1 MNEPFTQAP
10 RTSPPPRPPKNG
22 QNAKHVNGVDSVS
35 SHHIDADYAR
45 ESPPGVPRWVK
56 GLGIALFVLAL
67 LFAGLHVA
75 GSGEMHMPG
84 AHGGEHGMQLP

>member
-1 MNEPFTQAP
+1 MTEPFTQAP
-10 RTSPPPRPPKNG
+10 RTSPPKNG
-22 QNAKHVNGVDSVS
+22 QNAKHVNGVDLDLP
-35 SHHIDADYAR
+35 SHRIDADYAH
-45 ESPPGVPRWVK
+45 ESPPGIPRWVK
-56 GLGIALFVLAL
+56 GLGIALVVLAL